1 MPGSEK
7 RPPFAVEFFQLY
19 SRFMERFGR
28 GPACPHGALFCIDAL
43 IAFLA
48 ACRAAAAFLVL
59 SFVNEQHT

>member
-7 RPPFAVEFFQLY
+7 RLPSAAGFSQLY

-43 IAFLA
+43 IASLPP
-48 ACRAAAAFLVL
+48 AAAFLVL